1 MTQLILDGP
10 RAYFSDPWNWAD
22 FVYIY
27 GSLVNVVIQNIVGP
41 DEVITEVL
49 MCIIVVLLLVKTFF
63 FLRIRTSFTPIV
75 IMLTNVIYDL
85 RIFLMFYMILI
96 FMFSQLF
103 NVIGVGLSETHDLFL
118 ESLLEEDCYNYTVD
132 LNYTEWFT
140 DNTIGNCTIV
150 GNTSV
155 DSNITIDESDEQ
167 TSTLRFLK
175 RVGGG
180 STKLSDDDSL
190 IPPEFK
196 YLGMFIG

>member
-1 MTQLILDGP
+1 
-10 RAYFSDPWNWAD
+10 
-22 FVYIY
+22 
-27 GSLVNVVIQNIVGP
+27 
-41 DEVITEVL
+41 
-49 MCIIVVLLLVKTFF
+49 MCVIVVLLVVKTFF

-103 NVIGVGLSETHDLFL
+103 NVIGVGLTDVQDLFL
-118 ESLLEEDCYNYTVD
+118 ESLEEDCFDYTAD
-132 LNYTEWFT
+132 LNFTEWFAN
-140 DNTIGNCTIV
+140 NTLGNCTIV

-155 DSNITIDESDEQ
+155 DSNITDSNITIIDFDEPI
-167 TSTLRFLK
+167 STLRFLK

-180 STKLSDDDSL
+180 STKVSDDSSL

-196 YLGMFIG
+196 YLGMFIGQFLWTLRLSMGDFG